1 MKLWDSCYMTP
12 EERSTF
18 VHLTSEEYTVG
29 TLDYHE
35 AELTKLRNHY
45 EANQNVFDK
54 VREREE
60 LWQKFVSFEQATKDP
75 ARLLSNRGCRVMN
88 QEREKVLI
96 KKKLPKIEEQ
106 LKSDIACFQQR
117 TGRMIMIDGN
127 LASLITSM
135 FDSSGISFSL
145 VK

>member
-1 MKLWDSCYMTP
+1 
-12 EERSTF
+12 
-18 VHLTSEEYTVG
+18 
-29 TLDYHE
+29 
-35 AELTKLRNHY
+35 
-45 EANQNVFDK
+45 
-54 VREREE
+54 
-60 LWQKFVSFEQATKDP
+60 
-75 ARLLSNRGCRVMN
+75 MN